1 MPEAVSTETPIAVQ
15 SMSAAE
21 HYAAAEGEFAKAQQ
35 LSKADPDEYRRVMDC
50 AAMHLRFAEVLTC
63 GASLVIDYAL
73 AKESPAYRDV
83 KVSSAG
89 WESSAWNELLG
100 RTRGTR

>member
-1 MPEAVSTETPIAVQ
+1 
-15 SMSAAE
+15 
-21 HYAAAEGEFAKAQQ
+21 
-35 LSKADPDEYRRVMDC
+35 
-50 AAMHLRFAEVLTC
+50 VLTC